1 MGVGDAGESGP
12 LGFVLEMGRG
22 LGKFGVGWRIEQLS
36 EESESLTGVG
46 CVDEEIHAQ
55 H

>member
-1 MGVGDAGESGP
+1 MRAVKGFGCSRTGV
-12 LGFVLEMGRG
+12 EMGRG